1 MFMGINVTI
10 LLRVRGIG
18 MISYEKLR
26 IIMVKKKLE
35 WKDMRKDLNLTSR
48 TINNLKD
55 DLYVD
60 LVTLEK
66 ICLYLEMDIGEI
78 MEIKKD

>member
-1 MFMGINVTI
+1 MGINVTI

-35 WKDMRKDLNLTSR
+35 WKDMRKELNLTSR

>member
-1 MFMGINVTI
+1 MGINVTI